1 MKEEIK
7 NMLEEYIKANVSPIL
22 TTVDKNVF
30 KDYTEIKADCTD
42 EFLKGSFDEN
52 NYQKPSWY
60 IDIINKQE
68 NNINLLLITDLDKVS
83 KEKQKRFIEL
93 LKYRQINI
101 LTLPKNCVIIVLVD
115 KISKETI
122 DKDIYSLSACI
133 N

>member
-1 MKEEIK
+1 M
-7 NMLEEYIKANVSPIL
+7 
-22 TTVDKNVF
+22 
-30 KDYTEIKADCTD
+30 
-42 EFLKGSFDEN
+42 
-52 NYQKPSWY
+52 
-60 IDIINKQE
+60 
-68 NNINLLLITDLDKVS
+68 ITDLDKVS